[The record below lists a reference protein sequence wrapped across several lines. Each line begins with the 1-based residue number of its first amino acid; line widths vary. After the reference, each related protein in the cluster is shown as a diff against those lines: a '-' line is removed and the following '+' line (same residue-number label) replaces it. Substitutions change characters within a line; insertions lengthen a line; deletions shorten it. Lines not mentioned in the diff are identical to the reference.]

1 MKRLALV
8 VAASTTIFAAP
19 AVAAD
24 LRAAPVRAPAPYV
37 VAPFSWSGCYIGV
50 QGGGAWGESRHI
62 NQVGG
67 VNTNITNT
75 YDVDGFLIGPTVG
88 CNYQIGGF
96 VLGIEGDWS
105 WSSKEGEGRNI
116 APFSTLA
123 IGQTR
128 ENWLATIRGRLG
140 WAFDR
145 WMIYATGGGAFAEVE
160 ARSVPDAITGVAPFG
175 ETRTR
180 SGWTVGGGFEW
191 AFAPNWSAKIEYL
204 HVELENEGYFLTPP
218 VGFANRAGG
227 VPLHNDIVRAGIN
240 YRFSFG
246 GWGGPVTAS
255 Y

>member
-19 AVAAD
+19 ALAAD
-24 LRAAPVRAPAPYV
+24 LRAAPIRGPAPYV

-50 QGGGAWGESRHI
+50 QGGGAWGSSRHI
-62 NQVGG
+62 NEVAG
-67 VNTNITNT
+67 VRTNITDR
-75 YDVDGFLIGPTVG
+75 YDVDGALVGPTVG
-88 CNYQIGGF
+88 CNLQYGGF
-96 VLGIEGDWS
+96 VFGVEGDWS
-105 WSSKEGEGRNI
+105 WSTKEGGANNI
-116 APFSTLA
+116 PPFDTLSTS
-123 IGQTR
+123 QTR

-145 WMIYATGGGAFAEVE
+145 WMIYATGGGAFADIE
-160 ARSVPDAITGVAPFG
+160 ARVIPNPAAGLATISDS
-175 ETRTR
+175 RTR
-180 SGWTVGGGFEW
+180 AGWTVGGGFEW

-204 HVELENEGYFLTPP
+204 HVEFENEGHFLTPP

-240 YRFSFG
+240 YRFS
-246 GWGGPVTAS
+246 WGGPVVAS